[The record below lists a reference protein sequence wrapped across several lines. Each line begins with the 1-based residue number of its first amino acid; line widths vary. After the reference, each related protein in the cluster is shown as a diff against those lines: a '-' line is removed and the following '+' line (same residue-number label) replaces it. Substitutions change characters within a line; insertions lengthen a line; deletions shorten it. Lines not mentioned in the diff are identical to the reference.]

1 MQPAR
6 ETAGADIPFP
16 LIKETRPSPLRDAEV
31 RRTHY
36 TDHERKS
43 NHMKPTYTNTQEL
56 PYTLSVEEM
65 AAFLGIS
72 RVGAYNLSHSKGFPS
87 KRIGKRIL
95 IPRDAFLAWLKDL
108 PEVSEAYRPDSF
120 VWASRIRARNVC
132 EYLVIQAKHY
142 LRIWL
147 GDEKF
152 EKMKSRI
159 VEAILYM
166 RENHIT
172 ITKTSLAEELQ
183 TSRQA
188 LNAPYLKEYLNS
200 FPEFNPDL
208 QMIVPTREMD
218 ILKND
223 NDVLRAKIKAV
234 TQKNRQLKNEL
245 SAAKQEAKE
254 AREKYE
260 YLLGQYQVEVGN
272 KIIHFIFS
280 ALFFIQKAKNRFAF
294 FYI

>member
-1 MQPAR
+1 MERR
-6 ETAGADIPFP
+6 EWVNQ
-16 LIKETRPSPLRDAEV
+16 LNQQR
-31 RRTHY
+31 
-36 TDHERKS
+36 
-43 NHMKPTYTNTQEL
+43 Q
-56 PYTLSVEEM
+56 
-65 AAFLGIS
+65 
-72 RVGAYNLSHSKGFPS
+72 
-87 KRIGKRIL
+87 
-95 IPRDAFLAWLKDL
+95 
-108 PEVSEAYRPDSF
+108 
-120 VWASRIRARNVC
+120 
-132 EYLVIQAKHY
+132 
-142 LRIWL
+142 
-147 GDEKF
+147 

-159 VEAILYM
+159 LEAILYM
-166 RENHIT
+166 RENNIT

-208 QMIVPTREMD
+208 QMIVPTQEMD
-218 ILKND
+218 ILRND

-272 KIIHFIFS
+272 KIIHF
-280 ALFFIQKAKNRFAF
+280 
-294 FYI
+294 